1 MKIKITNISKIVSW
15 DISNHS
21 FKIIKNK
28 DILIESNKISKVSN
42 EIDSF
47 DKVIDAKQCLV
58 TPGFIDTHTHPIFI
72 GNRSNEFKM
81 RYEGKTY
88 QEISKMGGGINYSVN
103 SLRKATKEELYN
115 ASLENIKP
123 FIDFGTTT
131 MEAKS
136 GYGLSL
142 KDEIKSLQVIKKIN
156 DNIDID
162 IIPTFL
168 GAHDIPNEYKDN
180 KEKYIDIICKD
191 MIPKVADLNLAIF
204 CDVFCEKGY
213 FSIEESRRI
222 LETAKKYNLIPRMH
236 ADEFVYSGAAELA
249 KEVGA
254 ISADHLMAINEDGIN
269 ALSTSN
275 TIATIL
281 PGTTF
286 FLNKKQYANGRKLI
300 DNNCNVSLATDF
312 NPGTCTIRSL
322 SNIMFLAIQ
331 NCGLTIEEAFLGVT
345 YNAAKSVNKSRE
357 IGLIEEDY
365 QADMIFWNIDSID
378 EIPYW
383 FDSNNTKIYKVIK
396 SGKVVRKS
404 NWWKLFKN

>member
-1 MKIKITNISKIVSW
+1 MKIKITNISKIISW

-21 FKIIKNK
+21 FKIIQNK
-28 DILIESNKISKVSN
+28 DILIEFNKISKISN
-42 EIDSF
+42 EITSF
-47 DKVIDAKQCLV
+47 DKIVDAKQCIV
-58 TPGFIDTHTHPIFI
+58 TPGFIDTHSHPIFI

-81 RYEGKTY
+81 RSEGKTY
-88 QEISKMGGGINYSVN
+88 QEISERGGGIQHSVN
-103 SLRKATKEELYN
+103 SLRKATKRELYN
-115 ASLENIKP
+115 FSLENIKP

-131 MEAKS
+131 LEAKS

-156 DNIDID
+156 EDLDID

-168 GAHDIPNEYKDN
+168 GAHDIPIEYKNN
-180 KEKYIDIICKD
+180 KKKYIDIICND
-191 MIPKVADLNLAIF
+191 MIPKVSELNLAVF

-213 FSIEESRRI
+213 FSIIESRRI

-236 ADEFVYSGAAELA
+236 ADEFEYSGASELA

-254 ISADHLMAINEDGIN
+254 ISADHLMAINEDGIT

-275 TIATIL
+275 TIATLL

-286 FLNKKQYANGRKLI
+286 FLNKKEYADGRKLI
-300 DNNCNVSLATDF
+300 DNNCNVALATDF

-345 YNAAKSVNKSRE
+345 YNAAKSLNKENE
-357 IGLIEEDY
+357 IGLIKENY
-365 QADMIFWNIDSID
+365 QADMIFWSIDSIN

-383 FDSNNTKIYKVIK
+383 FDSSNTKIYKVIK
-396 SGKVVRKS
+396 NGKVVT
-404 NWWKLFKN
+404 KLN